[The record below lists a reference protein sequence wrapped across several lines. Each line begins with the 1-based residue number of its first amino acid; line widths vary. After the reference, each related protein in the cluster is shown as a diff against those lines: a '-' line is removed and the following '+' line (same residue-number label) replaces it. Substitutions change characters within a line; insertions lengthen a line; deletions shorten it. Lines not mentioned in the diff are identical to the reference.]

1 MINDNQTICAVST
14 APGVGGVAMIRVSGQ
29 QAVSI
34 CNTLFRPSRA
44 SKQLIDRAANS
55 LTYGVWHDSAQTD
68 IDDVVV
74 GLFRAPHSFTGEDTV
89 EITCHGSLF
98 IQQSILRSLIESGCR
113 LATAGEF
120 TQRAFLN
127 GKMDLSQ
134 AEAVADLIASSS
146 AASHRLALNQMRG
159 GFSDELKH
167 LRAQLLDFVSL
178 IELELDFSE
187 EDVEFAD
194 RTRLTSLADQIEG
207 VISRLADSFQVG
219 NAIKQ
224 GVPVAIVGE
233 TNVGKSTLLNR
244 LLNEEK
250 AIVSDIHGTTRDV
263 IEDVIHLGGI
273 AFRFIDTAGIR
284 QTTDEIESIGIKR
297 TFEKIEQA
305 SIVLWV
311 VDTTQ
316 PIEQIRD
323 MWQLLASSLERKR
336 YIVVLNKI
344 DLVND
349 TRRQQWED
357 SINSAIRFTTVLH
370 SQLTILSLSAKNDG
384 DIAHLESQLI
394 AAAQLPEVGDH
405 DVIVTNLR
413 HYEALTQ
420 ALSSIQ
426 RVKEGL
432 ATNLSGDFVSQDIRE
447 CLFHLATITGGQIT
461 TDEILGSIF
470 SRFCIGK

>member
-34 CNTLFRPSRA
+34 SNSLFRPSRA
-44 SKQLIDRAANS
+44 SKQLIDRTANS
-55 LTYGVWHDSAQTD
+55 LSYGVWHDSSQTD

-167 LRAQLLDFVSL
+167 LRMQLLDFVSL

-194 RTRLTSLADQIEG
+194 RSRLTSLADQIES

-357 SINSAIRFTTVLH
+357 SIHSAIRFTTVLH
-370 SQLTILSLSAKNDG
+370 SQLTILSLSAKNDD

-432 ATNLSGDFVSQDIRE
+432 ATHLSGDFVSQDIRE